1 MPMRHSSP
9 AGPGPRAH
17 TVVDSPLGPLTLVA
31 EGVAL
36 AGLYMAG
43 QRHRPPQESFGPR
56 REGLLAPVAAWLEDY
71 FAGRRPAFTAPLALA
86 GTDFQRAVWRALL
99 AIPYGATRT
108 YAQLA
113 ADVGRPA
120 AVRAVGA
127 ANGRNPVGI
136 VVPCHRV
143 VGSDGDL
150 TGYGGGLESKR
161 FLLELEGAP
170 AVRRPVVRRRAGG
183 RAAARG

>member
-1 MPMRHSSP
+1 MPDMRMRDT
-9 AGPGPRAH
+9 GCGPRAH

-31 EGVAL
+31 SGEAL

-56 REGLLAPVAAWLEDY
+56 RAGLLAPVAAWLEAY
-71 FAGRRPAFTAPLALA
+71 FAGQRPAFTAPLALE
-86 GTDFQRAVWRALL
+86 GTPFQRAVWQALRDV
-99 AIPYGATRT
+99 PYGATLT

-113 ADVGRPA
+113 ERVGRPA

-127 ANGRNPVGI
+127 ANGRNPVGV

-143 VGSDGDL
+143 VGSDGSL
-150 TGYGGGLESKR
+150 TGHGGGLERKR
-161 FLLELEGAP
+161 FLLELEGALAP
-170 AVRRPVVRRRAGG
+170 ALTPAAPGPPPAG
-183 RAAARG
+183 